1 MERKINLY
9 FLTKITENK
18 DDLIRFCS
26 EIKLIP
32 TKVKSPCC
40 KRILKKPYII
50 EKKDRSFQE
59 IRYQCNKRLC
69 RGKAKRNSISFR
81 KYTWFEGAR
90 VSLQK
95 SLFLTYCFVYQMSYK
110 DTIRETSIEIRNI
123 LEQGEKQVFTS
134 SETVSDYKR
143 YCRDV
148 CINVLLDST
157 SQQIGGPG
165 LIVEIDESKFGKMKY
180 HRGRKVDGQW
190 VFGAI
195 CRETK
200 EFFLVPVVKRNK
212 ETLLPIILERIRHGS
227 TIISDCWSAYQCLSC
242 EDYNHLT
249 VNHTYHFVDPE
260 TLAHTQNIECLWWQ
274 VKRQLPE
281 TYTRHDQLYLHLCE
295 YMWRVLRKDSD
306 DIFISFLQD
315 ASRYFPGK
323 VRS

>member
-32 TKVKSPCC
+32 KKVKSPCC

-110 DTIRETSIEIRNI
+110 DTIRETSIEIRHI

-165 LIVEIDESKFGKMKY
+165 LTVEIDESKFGKMKY

-249 VNHTYHFVDPE
+249 VNHTYNFVDPE
-260 TLAHTQNIECLWWQ
+260 TLAHTQNIESLWWQ

-315 ASRYFPGK
+315 ATRYFPGK